1 MTTPSAAQSSANQQ
15 RVAAVLRRCLTVRPQ
30 RSLPVFLYSFRTSNH
45 DSVSFYSAV
54 INAPTMSTE
63 SVAQSISNQ

>member
-1 MTTPSAAQSSANQQ
+1 MTTPSTAQSSSNQLC
-15 RVAAVLRRCLTVRPQ
+15 VAALLRRCLTVRPQ
-30 RSLPVFLYSFRTSNH
+30 RSPPVFRYSFRPSNH